1 MITAIAKLILA
12 MTGFIPN
19 QSNSRAIS
27 SKLQTWPEPGH
38 SRGAL
43 ATGLKLAGKTWT
55 IERLIEETTR

>member
-1 MITAIAKLILA
+1 MITADAKLILA

-19 QSNSRAIS
+19 QSNSWTIS

-43 ATGLKLAGKTWT
+43 VAGLKLAGKTWT
-55 IERLIEETTR
+55 IERLIEEKAR